1 MGVWL
6 VKNFH
11 MPDFVSCLV
20 LQDFVSLHDELRE
33 KTILETHV
41 SAPLALLHSTQDIDT
56 LALWFLNL
64 RPRLL

>member
-20 LQDFVSLHDELRE
+20 LQDFVPLRDELRE

-41 SAPLALLHSTQDIDT
+41 SAPLARLHSTQST
-56 LALWFLNL
+56 YTPVL
-64 RPRLL
+64 